1 MKPILEVLL
10 LYSKRL
16 FQFFLKNY
24 IYRITTSKMKNSL
37 IFVTLWLILVV
48 SKDLVSFLTIWAQ
61 NLARVY
67 AVS

>member
-24 IYRITTSKMKNSL
+24 IYRITTSKMKNWL

-48 SKDLVSFLTIWAQ
+48 LKDLVSFLTIWVQ